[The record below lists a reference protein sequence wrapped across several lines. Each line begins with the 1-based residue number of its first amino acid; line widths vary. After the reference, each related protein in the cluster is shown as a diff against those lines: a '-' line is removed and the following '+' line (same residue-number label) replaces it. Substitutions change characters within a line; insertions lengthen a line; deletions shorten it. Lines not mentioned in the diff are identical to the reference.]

1 MKQSA
6 FVDLSHSLD
15 QNVQVY
21 PGDPTFSCCP
31 ALTIQNDGLNVHQIS
46 MGSHTGT
53 HVDAPYHFVE
63 KGTKIDEVSLAMFV
77 GNVVV
82 IDVTNKGPKELITWA
97 DIAPSED
104 LIRQKAALEHGVFVF
119 LHTGW
124 SKHWQSDA
132 YLEHPFL
139 TRDAAQRLTDLGV
152 KVVGTDTLSPD
163 ETRVNGSTPDFGVH
177 EVVLQAGSILAENLT
192 NLGTIQDGDWLVS
205 LVPLKLKGCDGS
217 PVRAFAWRSTVE
229 SPQQ

>member
-1 MKQSA
+1 MKPA

-15 QNVQVY
+15 DHVQVY
-21 PGDPTFSCCP
+21 PGDPIFSCCP
-31 ALTIQNDGLNVHQIS
+31 ALTIESDGLNVHQIS

-63 KGTKIDEVSLAMFV
+63 GGAKIDEVSLDSFI

-82 IDVTNKGPKELITWA
+82 IDVTNKCPKEHITWN

-104 LIRQKAALEHGVFVF
+104 LIRRKAALEHGVFVF

-124 SKHWQSDA
+124 SKHWQSDT

-139 TRDAAQRLTDLGV
+139 TRDAAQRLIDLGV
-152 KVVGTDTLSPD
+152 KAVGVDTLSPD
-163 ETRVNGSTPDFGVH
+163 ETRVDGSIPDFGVH
-177 EVVLQAGSILAENLT
+177 EVVLKAGLILAENLT
-192 NLGTIQDGDWLVS
+192 NLGSIQDGDWLVS

-217 PVRAFAWRSTVE
+217 PVRAFASRSMVG
-229 SPQQ
+229 SP